1 MNHIRTVEYV
11 VNIYWV
17 SIVFASLFEVL
28 WVIGLKYASSSLE
41 WIGTISSIFMTFM
54 LINFASQK
62 IPVGTT
68 YAVFVGLGTVGTFL
82 SDIFL
87 FGASFKTS
95 TLVCLFLLLSGIIG
109 LKTVTHQEESLF
121 KGIK

>member
-1 MNHIRTVEYV
+1 MRTVKYV
-11 VNIYWV
+11 VNIHWV
-17 SIVFASLFEVL
+17 SIFLASLFEVL
-28 WVIGLKYASSSLE
+28 WVIGLKYASSFLE

-87 FGASFKTS
+87 FEASFKTP

-121 KGIK
+121 KRIE